1 MKNITHIISRL
12 QQNQLKHLSTLD
24 IINKLILTLPK
35 AVREGII
42 FATLKGETLF
52 IATRH
57 ISLCAEINNFRA
69 NDLLSTIKTMLDCA
83 PKNSP
88 LSQNL
93 APLKAIKQIKAYTPR
108 DILQNLDDEKIVV
121 RYYKER
127 ATGDFEID
135 ENSPFKEI
143 FENIKLAIKRNIENE
158 LKRKN

>member
-1 MKNITHIISRL
+1 MKKVTHIISHL

-57 ISLCAEINNFRA
+57 ISLCAEINHFRS
-69 NDLLSTIKTMLDCA
+69 NDLLLAIQSLLDSA
-83 PKNSP
+83 PKNSAI
-88 LSQNL
+88 SQNL
-93 APLKAIKQIKAYTPR
+93 AILAKIKHIKAYTPKH
-108 DILQNLDDEKIVV
+108 ILEHLGDEKIVI

-127 ATGDFEID
+127 ATGSFEVD

-143 FENIKLAIKRNIENE
+143 FKNIKSAIKRNLENE
-158 LKRKN
+158 LKRAN

>member
-12 QQNQLKHLSTLD
+12 QQNQLKRLSTLD

-42 FATLKGETLF
+42 FTTLKGETLF

-69 NDLLSTIKTMLDCA
+69 NDLLGTIKSMLDCA
-83 PKNSP
+83 PQNSA

-93 APLKAIKQIKAYTPR
+93 APLKAIKHIKAYTPK
-108 DILQNLDDEKIVV
+108 DILQNADDEKIVV

-127 ATGDFEID
+127 ATGDFEVD

-143 FENIKLAIKRNIENE
+143 FENIKLAIKRNLENE

>member
-1 MKNITHIISRL
+1 MKKVTHIISHL

-42 FATLKGETLF
+42 FTTLKGETLF

-57 ISLCAEINNFRA
+57 ISLCAEINHFRS
-69 NDLLSTIKTMLDCA
+69 NDLLSAIQSMQDCA
-83 PKNSP
+83 PNSAH
-88 LSQNL
+88 SQNL
-93 APLKAIKQIKAYTPR
+93 AILAQIKHIKAYTPKH
-108 DILQNLDDEKIVV
+108 ILEHLGDEKIVI

-127 ATGDFEID
+127 AVGDFEVD

-143 FENIKLAIKRNIENE
+143 FKNIKSAIKRNLENE
-158 LKRKN
+158 LKRAN

>member
-12 QQNQLKHLSTLD
+12 RQNQLKRLSTLD

-42 FATLKGETLF
+42 FTTLKGETLF

-69 NDLLSTIKTMLDCA
+69 NDLLSAIKSMLDCA
-83 PKNSP
+83 PKNSA

-93 APLKAIKQIKAYTPR
+93 APLKAIKHIKAYTPK
-108 DILQNLDDEKIVV
+108 DILQNDDEKIVV

-127 ATGDFEID
+127 ATGDFEVD

-143 FENIKLAIKRNIENE
+143 FENIKLAIKRNLENE